1 MPVSSSG
8 TITNPNM
15 NPDNHDSQA
24 WAGLSARGAAQ
35 LRPGFADAVLRE
47 ARRRDFD
54 EPSFAKQLAL
64 SAATAAV
71 CLIAV
76 AIFDARQSASVPDRN
91 LTAWQQIAAASD
103 DLTQAQ

>member
-1 MPVSSSG
+1 
-8 TITNPNM
+8 M
-15 NPDNHDSQA
+15 NPESHDFHA

-47 ARRRDFD
+47 ARRRILD

-64 SAATAAV
+64 SAATAALCV
-71 CLIAV
+71 AAV
-76 AIFDARQSASVPDRN
+76 AIVDARRPASVSDRN
-91 LTAWQQIAAASD
+91 LAAWQQIAAASE